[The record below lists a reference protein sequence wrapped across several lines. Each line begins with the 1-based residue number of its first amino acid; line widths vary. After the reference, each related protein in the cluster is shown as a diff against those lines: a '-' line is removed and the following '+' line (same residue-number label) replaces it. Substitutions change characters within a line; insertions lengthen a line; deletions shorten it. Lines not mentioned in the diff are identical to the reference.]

1 MTQIKKIRKMKVF
14 QNNRGK
20 DHSINDTEIT
30 GYPHGGEGGTLHF
43 DVII

>member
-20 DHSINDTEIT
+20 KHLINDTETT
-30 GYPHGGEGGTLHF
+30 GNTHGGGR
-43 DVII
+43 DVTF